1 MIDAAISR
9 RIFLNTTALAAAGL
23 ALSGCG
29 RNDEIEI
36 ELADDAAFEFF
47 DTDRVNTLLDV
58 ADLLIPR
65 TDTVGALD
73 TGTVLYLDRLM
84 TTWAGA
90 STKSEIL
97 AFFHLLDR
105 QAAEAQQSRYLDLS
119 KASRFDTLS
128 EIDRSSFSESETTEI
143 AATYRRIKWLV
154 FHIHYTSEETN
165 SDFVLIPGQYRGN
178 VSKAEYSALVEDN
191 RY

>member
-36 ELADDAAFEFF
+36 ELTDDTAFEFF
-47 DTDRVNTLLDV
+47 DTDQVNTLLDV

-84 TTWAGA
+84 TTWAGE
-90 STKSEIL
+90 STKSEIRD
-97 AFFHLLDR
+97 FFHLLDR
-105 QAAEAQQSRYLDLS
+105 QTAEAQQSRYLDLS

-128 EIDRSSFSESETTEI
+128 EIDRSSFSESDTTEI

-154 FHIHYTSEETN
+154 FHIHYTSEEAN
-165 SDFVLIPGQYRGN
+165 SDFVLIPGKYRGN
-178 VSKAEYSALVEDN
+178 VSEAEYSALVEDN